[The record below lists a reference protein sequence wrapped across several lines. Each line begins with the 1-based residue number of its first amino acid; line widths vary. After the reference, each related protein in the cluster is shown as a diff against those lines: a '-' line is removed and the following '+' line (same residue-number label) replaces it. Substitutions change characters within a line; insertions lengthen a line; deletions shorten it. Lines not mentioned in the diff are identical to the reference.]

1 VEIILNQHTRFN
13 AAKTLIE
20 ATAFQIGLY
29 QQAQLEMDKRGM
41 AAVIEPHYTS
51 RTNKPDPE
59 LGVQAMAPWFEGGKV
74 HIPWG
79 DNHSQRKMRLF
90 VDELVQFPDGRTTD
104 TVMSFWFAWRDLQIT
119 APLFKSFNR
128 LD

>member
-1 VEIILNQHTRFN
+1 
-13 AAKTLIE
+13 
-20 ATAFQIGLY
+20 
-29 QQAQLEMDKRGM
+29 
-41 AAVIEPHYTS
+41 
-51 RTNKPDPE
+51 
-59 LGVQAMAPWFEGGKV
+59 MAPWFEKGAV

-79 DNHSQRKMRLF
+79 DNPSQRKMRQF

-128 LD
+128 LDTARTAWGPKAPRLGVRTVKNPYYSKRAVADAG